1 MRMQARPAWPIL
13 FSESAR
19 GRHLPRGGARLLL
32 HLLSLVKGYR
42 SIIRDPQPRT
52 ARPGADRP
60 GRAALLG
67 GVLASGL
74 AWGAAAWFAQDRT
87 EAAAAAALATVERAA
102 QAGLRLAGRPIEAAA
117 EALSATAPRPEIALA
132 QALAGRAGRDG
143 LQFGAVT
150 DATGR
155 ILWSSHPPLVGSS
168 LAGREAFA
176 QHRGGRAALL
186 LSPALLDLPG
196 GPRSLLASQ
205 PLTDAR
211 GDFAGIAVVA
221 IDPRRLDR
229 ALEDAALTPGL
240 RLALLRP
247 DGAPLATGGT
257 AGWGTIWPEPP
268 ETPLLRPATADLP
281 PLALAT
287 APVAPELVLLAA
299 YDRRAASA
307 AAAEAGW
314 LGFLAAF
321 LTSVVAIGTPLLRRP
336 GSPPVART
344 LEEALPAVGYRGI
357 IEAGG
362 TLRLTE
368 IGPAIERLTGWTAE
382 AALRPGWRVRSMD
395 AASLPLGADIED
407 RLRRE
412 PSATAEFRFRRA
424 DGAWMWLRETLRATA
439 RTTAGIEVAG
449 ALEDISAERELAL
462 QAATAAKFATL
473 GEMAAGLAHELNQ
486 PIAIMS
492 LAAENAAEALED
504 GEHGVE
510 EALVRLRRIMA
521 QADRAKAIVTQLRAF
536 SRVDVSA
543 LEPVDLGAAV
553 QGMMVL
559 AGQALRDAG
568 IQVQL
573 RLPDVLPPVVGQII
587 LVEQV
592 LLNLVL
598 NARDALQE
606 RPPERRRLRIEAEA
620 GPRGDAEVVTLRV
633 VDTGPGLSAEVLE
646 KLFEPFY
653 TTKPPGLG
661 TGLGLSISRTIMRGL
676 GGRIVAANAPEGAE
690 MGAEFTLV
698 FRRAQVPSGAPVAEP
713 EVRAAAPAPRWPA
726 AI

>member
-1 MRMQARPAWPIL
+1 M
-13 FSESAR
+13 
-19 GRHLPRGGARLLL
+19 
-32 HLLSLVKGYR
+32 KGFFF
-42 SIIRDPQPRT
+42 ITRDPQPRAAH
-52 ARPGADRP
+52 ARATRP
-60 GRAALLG
+60 GRAVLLG

-74 AWGAAAWFAQDRT
+74 AWGAAAWFAQQRA
-87 EAAAAAALATVERAA
+87 EVAAATALATAERAA
-102 QAGLRLAGRPIEAAA
+102 MAGLRLAGRPIEAAA
-117 EALSATAPRPEIALA
+117 EALSAAGSVSGTRPEQALA
-132 QALAGRAGRDG
+132 QSLAGRAGRDG

-155 ILWSSHPPLVGSS
+155 ILWSSHPPLTGKS
-168 LAGREAFA
+168 LAEREAFA
-176 QHRGGRAALL
+176 RHRDGRMELL
-186 LSPALLDLPG
+186 LTPALLDLPG

-205 PLTDAR
+205 ALSDAR
-211 GDFAGIAVVA
+211 GGFAGMAVVA

-229 ALEDAALTPGL
+229 ALEDVALLPGL

-247 DGAPLATGGT
+247 DGTPLATGGAIGGA
-257 AGWGTIWPEPP
+257 AGWGAVWPAPP
-268 ETPLLRPATADLP
+268 AAPLLQRASAQVP
-281 PLALAT
+281 PLALAA
-287 APVAPELVLLAA
+287 APVAPDLMVLAA
-299 YDRRAASA
+299 YDRRALSA
-307 AAAEAGW
+307 AATEAGW

-321 LTSVVAIGTPLLRRP
+321 LASVVAIGTPLLGRP
-336 GSPPVART
+336 TAPAAMRS
-344 LEEALPAVGYRGI
+344 LEEALPAVGYRGLI
-357 IEAGG
+357 DATGA
-362 TLRLTE
+362 LRLTE

-412 PSATAEFRFRRA
+412 PSASVEFRFRRA

-439 RTTAGIEVAG
+439 RTPEGIEVAG

-536 SRVDVSA
+536 SRVDVAA

-568 IQVQL
+568 VQLQL

-620 GPRGDAEVVTLRV
+620 GPGGEADAVTLRV
-633 VDTGPGLSAEVLE
+633 IDTGPGLSAEVLE

-676 GGRIVAANAPEGAE
+676 GGRIVAANAPEGSE

-698 FRRAQVPSGAPVAEP
+698 FRRAQVASSLQPSRPV
-713 EVRAAAPAPRWPA
+713 RDTAPAPRWPA
-726 AI
+726 AT

>member
-1 MRMQARPAWPIL
+1 M
-13 FSESAR
+13 
-19 GRHLPRGGARLLL
+19 
-32 HLLSLVKGYR
+32 KGYR

-247 DGAPLATGGT
+247 DGTPLATGGT

-336 GSPPVART
+336 GSPPAART

>member
-1 MRMQARPAWPIL
+1 MRLIPHTP
-13 FSESAR
+13 FS
-19 GRHLPRGGARLLL
+19 
-32 HLLSLVKGYR
+32 VKGFR
-42 SIIRDPQPRT
+42 SISRDPLPCT
-52 ARPGADRP
+52 ARPGATRP

-67 GVLASGL
+67 GVLASVL
-74 AWGAAAWFAQDRT
+74 AWGGAYWFAQHRT
-87 EAAAAAALATVERAA
+87 HAAAAASLVTAERAA
-102 QAGLRLAGRPIEAAA
+102 EAGLRLVGRPIEAAIEVLA
-117 EALSATAPRPEIALA
+117 ATGPRPEAA
-132 QALAGRAGRDG
+132 MVQALVGRAGRDG
-143 LQFGAVT
+143 LQFAAIT

-155 ILWSSHPPLVGSS
+155 ILWSSHAPLVGLS
-168 LAGREAFA
+168 LAEREAFA
-176 QHRGGRAALL
+176 QHRAGRAELL

-196 GPRSLLASQ
+196 GPRSLLASRALAD
-205 PLTDAR
+205 PR
-211 GDFAGIAVVA
+211 GGFAGVAVVA

-229 ALEDAALTPGL
+229 ALEDAALLPGL

-247 DGAPLATGGT
+247 DGTPLATGGSAT
-257 AGWGTIWPEPP
+257 WGTIWPPP
-268 ETPLLRPATADLP
+268 PDASLLRPASADLP
-281 PLALAT
+281 PLALA
-287 APVAPELVLLAA
+287 ALPVTTDLVLLAG
-299 YDRRAASA
+299 YDRRASAA

-321 LTSVVAIGTPLLRRP
+321 LASMVAIGAPLLRRAADAP
-336 GSPPVART
+336 SARA
-344 LEEALPAVGYRGI
+344 LDEALPAIGYRGL

-362 TLRLTE
+362 TLHLTD
-368 IGPAIERLTGWTAE
+368 IGPGIERLTGWTAE
-382 AALRPGWRVRSMD
+382 AALRPGWRLRGMD
-395 AASLPLGADIED
+395 SGSLPLGADVED

-412 PSATAEFRFRRA
+412 PSATTEFRFRRA
-424 DGAWMWLRETLRATA
+424 DGAWMWLRETLRATT
-439 RTTAGIEVAG
+439 RTPEGIEVAG

-492 LAAENAAEALED
+492 LAAENAAEALEA
-504 GEHGVE
+504 GEDGVE

-536 SRVDVSA
+536 SRVDVAA
-543 LEPVDLGAAV
+543 LEPVDLGTAV

-568 IQVQL
+568 IQLQL

-606 RPPERRRLRIEAEA
+606 RPPERRRLRIEAES
-620 GPRGDAEVVTLRV
+620 GSHGEAEVVTLRV
-633 VDTGPGLSAEVLE
+633 TDTGPGLSAEVME

-653 TTKPPGLG
+653 TTKPAGLG

-676 GGRIVAANAPEGAE
+676 GGRIFAANTPEGAE

-698 FRRAQVPSGAPVAEP
+698 FRRARMPQETPEP
-713 EVRAAAPAPRWPA
+713 ERVIRMAAPAPRWPA